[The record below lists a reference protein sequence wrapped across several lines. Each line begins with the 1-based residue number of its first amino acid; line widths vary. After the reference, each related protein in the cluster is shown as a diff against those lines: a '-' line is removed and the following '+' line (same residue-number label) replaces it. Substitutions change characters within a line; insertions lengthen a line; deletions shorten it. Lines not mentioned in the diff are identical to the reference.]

1 MARGILTRQQI
12 LGTFCQESGCQVL
25 RPFPDFAGNGRFAVG
40 EQLKLCPLVAP
51 PQRQHVVVRASIRGL
66 KEPPRFVTGAATA
79 GRCVRSSRGVLDGRT
94 LAAKTVSLYRPAA
107 PAMRF

>member
-25 RPFPDFAGNGRFAVG
+25 RPFPDFAGNGFAVG

-51 PQRQHVVVRASIRGL
+51 PQRQHVVVRTSIRGL
-66 KEPPRFVTGAATA
+66 MAQPIENTPMVP
-79 GRCVRSSRGVLDGRT
+79 
-94 LAAKTVSLYRPAA
+94 
-107 PAMRF
+107 